1 MSRPDPNVE
10 IVTIGT
16 ELLLG
21 QIIDTNSAYIGEKLA
36 SIGINVYRKTSIGD
50 NEIRLEEYLKEVLT
64 RVDVVIA
71 TGGLGPTVDD
81 VTKKVA
87 CKIFKRRL
95 ILNERLLE
103 KVKNIFKQRNIEMPE
118 SNVSQ
123 ALVPQ
128 GIEIIDNNV
137 GTAVGLIFN
146 ENNKILILLPGVPR
160 EMKPMFEEGVI
171 PYLRKNLKIEN
182 VIVSRILKVWGLSE
196 SAVDEKIFDLF
207 VKLSNPTIALL
218 ASFSEIK
225 IRITAKANDE
235 KSALTMIS
243 DVESQIKDR
252 LGKYIFGKDDE
263 TMEKVVSILLVM
275 RESTVSVA
283 ESCTGGLISHK
294 LTNVP
299 GSSKYFERGV
309 VVYSNEA
316 KVKLLNVP
324 ESLMKTYGAVSKE
337 VAKSMAENIRKISN
351 ATIGLSCTGIVGPT
365 GATLGKPV
373 GLVYISLAT
382 SQETITEEHRFSG
395 EREVIKERAS
405 LTALDLLRSYLLKIY
420 AS

>member
-1 MSRPDPNVE
+1 MRSDPQAE

-50 NEIRLEEYLKEVLT
+50 NETRLEECLREVLT

-87 CKIFKRRL
+87 CKIFKKRL
-95 ILNERLLE
+95 ILNEILLE

-146 ENNKILILLPGVPR
+146 EGNKILVILPGVPG

-182 VIVSRILKVWGLSE
+182 VIVSRVLKVWGLSE

-235 KSALTMIS
+235 KCALTMIS
-243 DVESQIKDR
+243 EVESQIKDR

-263 TMEKVVSILLVM
+263 TMEKVVGILLVM

-324 ESLMKTYGAVSKE
+324 ENLIKIYGAVSKE

-351 ATIGLSCTGIVGPT
+351 ATIGLSCTGIAGPD
-365 GATLGKPV
+365 GGSIEKPL
-373 GLVYISLAT
+373 GLVCISLAT
-382 SQETITEEHRFSG
+382 SQETITEEHRFMG
-395 EREVIKERAS
+395 KREIIKERAS
-405 LTALDLLRSYLLKIY
+405 LSTLDLLRRYLLK
-420 AS
+420 